1 MGYAASPSS
10 FSALSLVPA
19 FEQLPEET
27 REELAK
33 ITHMRRFRRHALVY
47 VEGEAADL
55 FCFVTSGTVRLFKTT
70 AEGQEQT
77 LHLLSPGTLFA
88 TTGFV
93 PGARYPASAEA
104 KEDSWVGCIPNTD
117 LAALAQRDVHLSW
130 TLLVAY
136 SSRLSGKMQHML
148 DLGTRDAAGKL
159 AAGLLRL
166 VPTPQRTA
174 GRPIPIDMP
183 VSHQEL
189 AQLIGASRETV
200 TRLLKNFRLEGAVEV
215 LGSRRLVLHPDVL
228 ERHVQ

>member
-1 MGYAASPSS
+1 MHGPASPSS

-19 FEQLPEET
+19 FVQLPEET
-27 REELAK
+27 LQDLAT
-33 ITHMRRFRRHALVY
+33 ITHMRRFRRNALVY
-47 VEGEAADL
+47 VEGGHAEL
-55 FCFVTSGTVRLFKTT
+55 FCFLTSGTVKLFKTT

-88 TTGFV
+88 TTGFTSE
-93 PGARYPASAEA
+93 GRYPATAQA
-104 KEDSWVGCIPNTD
+104 MEDSWVGCIPNTSLSD
-117 LAALAQRDVHLSW
+117 LAQRDVHLSW
-130 TLLVAY
+130 ALLVAY

-148 DLGTRDAAGKL
+148 DLGTRDAAGRL

-166 VPTPQRTA
+166 VPTTERAT

-189 AQLIGASRETV
+189 AQLIGTSRETV
-200 TRLLKNFRLEGAVEV
+200 SRLLKSFRLEGAVEV
-215 LGSRRLVLHPDVL
+215 LESRRLILHPDVL

>member
-1 MGYAASPSS
+1 MSCASRPSA
-10 FSALSLVPA
+10 FSALGLVPA

-27 REELAK
+27 RQQLAE
-33 ITHMRRFRRHALVY
+33 ITHVRRYHRNALIY
-47 VEGEAADL
+47 VEGEPAEL

-70 AEGQEQT
+70 ADGQEQT
-77 LHLLSPGTLFA
+77 LHLLAPGTLFA

-93 PGARYPASAEA
+93 PDARYPASAEA
-104 KEDSWVGCIPNTD
+104 KEDSWVGCIPN
-117 LAALAQRDVHLSW
+117 AALAGIAQRDAYLSW

-166 VPTPQRTA
+166 VPAPQRTA
-174 GRPIPIDMP
+174 GLPIPIDMP

-189 AQLIGASRETV
+189 ARLIGASRETV
-200 TRLLKNFRLEGAVEV
+200 TRLLKNFRMEGAVEV
-215 LGSRRLVLHPDVL
+215 LGGRRMVLHPDVL